1 MDIYDKAAKII
12 NMLYD
17 ERCEVSGC
25 FSKKIL
31 SILNDSINTLENYI
45 IKNPNDLRYNKFLL
59 DIENGKDILNSS
71 TELKIN
77 KL

>member
-17 ERCEVSGC
+17 ERSEISGG

-45 IKNPNDLRYNKFLL
+45 IK
-59 DIENGKDILNSS
+59 IQMI
-71 TELKIN
+71 
-77 KL
+77 

>member
-1 MDIYDKAAKII
+1 MDIYDKASKII

-17 ERCEVSGC
+17 DCCEVSGG

-31 SILNDSINTLENYI
+31 SILSDNINTLENYI
-45 IKNPNDLRYNKFLL
+45 IKKPDDLIYDKFLL
-59 DIENGKDILNSS
+59 DIENGYNILNSP

>member
-1 MDIYDKAAKII
+1 MNVVKYQVVF
-12 NMLYD
+12 L
-17 ERCEVSGC
+17 
-25 FSKKIL
+25 KKIL

-45 IKNPNDLRYNKFLL
+45 IKNPNDLRYDKFLL

>member
-17 ERCEVSGC
+17 ERSEISGG

-45 IKNPNDLRYNKFLL
+45 IKNPNDLRYDKFLL

-71 TELKIN
+71 TKLKIN

>member
-1 MDIYDKAAKII
+1 MNDAKYPDVF
-12 NMLYD
+12 L
-17 ERCEVSGC
+17 
-25 FSKKIL
+25 KKIL

-45 IKNPNDLRYNKFLL
+45 IKNPNDLRYDKFLL

>member
-17 ERCEVSGC
+17 EHCEISGG

-45 IKNPNDLRYNKFLL
+45 IKNPNDLRYDKFLL